1 MEWIDALSQAVS
13 AVNQGNIVALIALFF
28 IVALTEMGVP
38 FPFILDAALFF
49 TSYESGIISGQVAL
63 VFLVVFLGRQFGAGL
78 LYWLTRLPGNAFLNW
93 LGRRFPS
100 IPRNLSK
107 VETRLGKDAIIAI
120 AIARLSGLL
129 TVASVASGV
138 IGLRYHYLVIGVTLS
153 AVIFDGALLL
163 LGSGAGMF
171 MPHLPPWSIVIGLIV
186 LLTLVWGGHF
196 FWIRRKRRS
205 KATETKQ

>member
-49 TSYESGIISGQVAL
+49 TSYESGIISGQVAM

-78 LYWLTRLPGNAFLNW
+78 LYWLTRLPGNVFLNW